1 MKKDID
7 KYDLIK
13 SFGNKVISIIEL
25 ISVNPYQV
33 ALKFVLEEVK
43 AAKTWEIP
51 YIHGR
56 IIQWDINEA
65 SLDNRENNFIKEEFK
80 KISPHDLLDM
90 FTADMAIKFDDYNI
104 AAIMRIRIVEQ
115 VMFYYKLSTRD
126 FYKCGKTIDL
136 FKIVS
141 KNKLHPNFQNLLHLK
156 YKLVREVLVSWT
168 EGFEDRD
175 KKFAKQF
182 QETFNSM
189 FWELYLYQ
197 CLRVLKM
204 EIDFSKQSPDFA
216 VKSPYGNEFI
226 IEAVI
231 TNGTEGDKH
240 HYEKDKIREDVE
252 LINFASIRILNSIY
266 EKYKHYMGIGDKYKK
281 SKYSDLEHV
290 KGKPFIIAIAPFE
303 QSASFIQNNQAIN
316 LVLYGQ
322 RIKTKINE
330 SKEIIGEFIN
340 IDKIKKNE
348 ETLLDVGLFTNDKYK
363 EISAVIFSTT
373 ATFSKAV
380 SCSDADCIIQANTF
394 HLEKGRITSELPNE
408 MYFESLL
415 DGLQVHRNPF
425 AEIPLDLNE
434 FSNYEISSYLYDPL
448 TEIVNVN
455 QNNNTLVSRITKW
468 EMENINESI

>member
-1 MKKDID
+1 MKKNID

-13 SFGNKVISIIEL
+13 SFGNDVISIIEL

-33 ALKFVLEEVK
+33 ALRFVLEEVK
-43 AAKTWEIP
+43 TAKTWEIP

-56 IIQWDINEA
+56 IIQWDINET
-65 SLDNRENNFIKEEFK
+65 SLNSSEENFIKDEFK
-80 KISPHDLLDM
+80 KASAHDLLDM
-90 FTADMAIKFDDYNI
+90 VTADMAIKFDDYNL
-104 AAIMRIRIVEQ
+104 ASIMRIRIVEQ
-115 VMFYYKLSTRD
+115 VLFYYKLSTRD
-126 FYKCGKTIDL
+126 FSKREKTFDL
-136 FKIVS
+136 FEIVT
-141 KNKLHPNFQNLLHLK
+141 KNKLHPNFQNLLHPK
-156 YKLVREVLVSWT
+156 YKLVREVLESWT

-175 KKFAKQF
+175 NKFAKQF

-204 EIDFSKQSPDFA
+204 DIDFSKQSPDFA

-240 HYEKDKIREDVE
+240 HYEKDKKRTYEE
-252 LINFASIRILNSIY
+252 LINFASVRILNSIC

-281 SKYSDLEHV
+281 SKYVDLEHV
-290 KGKPFIIAIAPFE
+290 KGKPFVIALAPFE
-303 QSASFIQNNQAIN
+303 QNAFFIQNNQAIN

-322 RIKTKINE
+322 RVKTKINE
-330 SKEIIGEFIN
+330 DKEVTAKFIN
-340 IDKIKKNE
+340 IDKIQKNE
-348 ETLLDVGLFTNDKYK
+348 KTLLDVGLFTNDKYK

-380 SCSDADCIIQANTF
+380 SCSDAECIIQANTF
-394 HLEKGRITSELPNE
+394 HIKEGRITNELPNE

-415 DGLQVHRNPF
+415 DGLQIHRNPF
-425 AEIPLDLNE
+425 AAVPLDLTE
-434 FSNYEISSYLYDPL
+434 FSNYEISSYTYNPL
-448 TEIVNVN
+448 TETVIVN
-455 QNNNTLVSRITKW
+455 QNNNTLVSRISKW
-468 EMENINESI
+468 SL